1 MNPAR
6 IAIAVFVT
14 ILLTVLWRLLKQ
26 NSDSARSNPR
36 PESIASTSRPC
47 SQADIRQLLHQMSG
61 SLRDRLHEAGMALEL
76 KFSAD
81 PLPVLLD
88 RSGMQEVF
96 ANIVELAC
104 RAMKAGS
111 TLRVLGRIDGTQA
124 VVNFMD
130 SAPGADDSRLARC
143 FDAASARVARS
154 GGDSDSIASVAL
166 CTQIV
171 GEHRGRIYAAP
182 SPLGRLGIT
191 LRLPLQGVRTGRGAP
206 PAL

>member
-6 IAIAVFVT
+6 IAIALFVT
-14 ILLTVLWRLLKQ
+14 VLLSVLWRLLKQ
-26 NSDSARSNPR
+26 HSDSAPDTPCREPVAYVPQS
-36 PESIASTSRPC
+36 C
-47 SQADIRQLLHQMSG
+47 SQADIRQLLHQMSDA
-61 SLRDRLHEAGMALEL
+61 LRDRLHDAGMALEL
-76 KFSAD
+76 KFSE

-96 ANIVELAC
+96 AHIVELAC
-104 RAMKAGS
+104 RVMKAGS
-111 TLRVLGRIDGTQA
+111 TLHVLGRVDGAQA

-130 SAPGADDSRLARC
+130 SAPGADEPRLARG
-143 FDAASARVARS
+143 FDAASARVVRS
-154 GGDSDSIASVAL
+154 RGDGDSIASVAL

-182 SPLGRLGIT
+182 SPLGHLGIT
-191 LRLPLQGVRTGRGAP
+191 LRLPLQGNHSSGGTP